1 MINKKENP
9 GSGYSPFGVDDYFV
23 KNVLPTSIYAQER
36 RITTPTPSLQNRD
49 ELLILVRSGS
59 GAITVNNIRYPVKKN
74 TIISLGPFH
83 RYSLTPNQDQELV
96 IAEGRMNAGTYV
108 YILACPYYKVKNLS
122 VPSEPA
128 VAHLTGRLAEM
139 ASRTM
144 DTFLR
149 ESIENRDDRNKIC
162 YCYMM
167 ELFGAMTEG
176 TSQRIK
182 QERRS
187 AELEDKKE

>member
-9 GSGYSPFGVDDYFV
+9 SSGYSPFGVDDYFV
-23 KNVLPTSIYAQER
+23 KNVLPASIYAQER
-36 RITTPTPSLQNRD
+36 RITTPTPSLHNRD

-59 GAITVNNIRYPVKKN
+59 GAITVNSIRYPVKKN

-139 ASRTM
+139 ACRTM
-144 DTFLR
+144 DAFLC
-149 ESIENRDDRNKIC
+149 ESIENREDRNKIC

-176 TSQRIK
+176 MSQRIK

>member
-1 MINKKENP
+1 MTNKKETP

-36 RITTPTPSLQNRD
+36 RITTPTPSIHNRD

-59 GAITVNNIRYPVKKN
+59 GVITVNSIRYPVKKN

-83 RYSLTPNQDQELV
+83 RYSLTPNPDQELV
-96 IAEGRMNAGTYV
+96 VAEGRMNAGTYV
-108 YILACPYYKVKNLS
+108 YILACPYYKVKNMS

-128 VAHLTGRLAEM
+128 VAHLTGRM
-139 ASRTM
+139 ADMAGRTM
-144 DTFLR
+144 DAFLR
-149 ESIENRDDRNKIC
+149 ESIENRSDRNKIC

-176 TSQRIK
+176 MSHRMK
-182 QERRS
+182 EERRQ
-187 AELEDKKE
+187 AELDGKKE